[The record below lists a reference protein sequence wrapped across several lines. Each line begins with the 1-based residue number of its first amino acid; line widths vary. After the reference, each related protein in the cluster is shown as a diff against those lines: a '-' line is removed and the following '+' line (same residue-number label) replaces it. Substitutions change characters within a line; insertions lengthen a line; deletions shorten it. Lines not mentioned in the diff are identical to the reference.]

1 MKGNVIYYNI
11 YNTNLFAKADEE
23 VAASSVAVSSVAVS
37 SVVVSSVVSSYA
49 AF

>member
-11 YNTNLFAKADEE
+11 YNTNLFAKADDEI
-23 VAASSVAVSSVAVS
+23 AASSIAVS
-37 SVVVSSVVSSYA
+37 SVVVSSYA